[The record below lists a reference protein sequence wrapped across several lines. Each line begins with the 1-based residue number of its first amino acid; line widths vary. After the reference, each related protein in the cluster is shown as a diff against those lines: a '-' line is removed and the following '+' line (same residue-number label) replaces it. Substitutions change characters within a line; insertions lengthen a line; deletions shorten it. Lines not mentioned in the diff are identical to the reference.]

1 MCSQEVAEGFSWNF
15 FQGICIL
22 DFFVKKI
29 SFCNFVHSW
38 MARKLDNSL
47 KITVIVQKSDFL
59 KILQLILVEIGEVK
73 GYILEFDFLYF
84 K

>member
-1 MCSQEVAEGFSWNF
+1 
-15 FQGICIL
+15 
-22 DFFVKKI
+22 
-29 SFCNFVHSW
+29 

-59 KILQLILVEIGEVK
+59 KILQLISVEIGEVK
-73 GYILEFDFLYF
+73 GYILEFDLPHF